1 MDNKD
6 YLSFALDLAR
16 DSGAIMRQ
24 NFIMG
29 MKKEWK
35 SDATPLTETD
45 TKIHEL
51 VSASIKK
58 TFPDHALMSE
68 EACADENCETAE
80 FVWICDPVDGT
91 HNFSHG
97 IPTATFMLS
106 LSKNGEAIISVIY
119 DPFMDRMY
127 YAEKDKGAFL
137 NGKEIHVAKNES
149 IKKSVIGLGKW
160 NDGVANLFPVA
171 EELRNHGVR
180 LVTGLS
186 IGYMGAL
193 VAAGEFTATLFG
205 GKDPHDMVAIDLLVR
220 EAGGKTT
227 DLFGEVKQS
236 YEKVNGQLA
245 SNGLVHEEIL
255 SIIKTNGGK

>member
-1 MDNKD
+1 MEHSN
-6 YLSFALDLAR
+6 YLTFALDLAR

-51 VSASIKK
+51 VEGAI
-58 TFPDHALMSE
+58 TRAYPDHVLMSE
-68 EACADENCETAE
+68 EGEDANVQGAE
-80 FVWICDPVDGT
+80 YVWICDPVDGT

-106 LSKNGEAIISVIY
+106 LSKNGEAILAIIY

-127 YAEKDKGAFL
+127 YAEKGKGAFL
-137 NGKEIHVAKNES
+137 NGKEIHVADNDTV
-149 IKKSVIGLGKW
+149 KKSVIGLGKW
-160 NDGVANLFPVA
+160 NDGVVNLFPVA
-171 EELRNHGVR
+171 EELRTRGVR

-220 EAGGKTT
+220 EAGGVST
-227 DLFGEVKQS
+227 DLFGEVKPS
-236 YEKVNGQLA
+236 HEKVMGQLA
-245 SNGLVHEEIL
+245 SNGRVHEEIL
-255 SIIKTNGGK
+255 SIITAHGGK